1 MLEQAEKDNIKKEIV
16 AEINSILESNGE
28 TFRMDVVNVLNTS
41 AYVKFMGN
49 YRVYDR
55 KKYQSIN
62 REVSKFLSK
71 YGDVNIKS
79 KKIRDSG
86 EKFTTV
92 DFNFQI
98 SN

>member
-28 TFRMDVVNVLNTS
+28 TFRMDVVNVFNTS
-41 AYVKFMGN
+41 AHVKFMGN

>member
-49 YRVYDR
+49 YMVYDR

-62 REVSKFLSK
+62 REVSKFMSK
-71 YGDVNIKS
+71 YGEVNIKS